1 MLDLAAII
9 AEVEKGC
16 PNEVA
21 RQDSARECVDFY
33 RGDFAAYTSRPA
45 KDDYEAPRY
54 ERVSLIMQRVVNV
67 LTEHLY
73 AKGPAREFPDAPD
86 LTAWLQGQY
95 QWGGLDGLMQEADR
109 LAMAADVA
117 AIQVV
122 DNDDPE
128 RPVRFQVW
136 PADQFVVWV
145 DPADPTRAAAVAT
158 IDLYDQTR
166 RMRLWTAESVLTFA
180 TDKLMPG
187 QTADG
192 TAYRLQA
199 EDDNYL
205 GCLPFAFVRAVP
217 ATTQFWSSGPGS
229 CLKGMNDWINYSL
242 TDVGD
247 SLRYC
252 AKPILAEY
260 GCGSKPPQFRPGV
273 VWHMTAAALDEA
285 RNGIPPRAEYLQ
297 PDPSFVDAHWGDLQ
311 SYIDHVLE
319 TIGVPPAA
327 VRMVQASAKSGLAI
341 VAEQLPLILWATGRQ
356 RPFAVT
362 ERELARV
369 TIKVGEAVLHR
380 LGAPSPAW
388 LDPGQADVLALRWPS
403 LVPDVPAIGE
413 EADAADQRSLA
424 LGILSRIQLVMRR
437 FNLTREAALAH
448 LQAVAADLAEET
460 KLGLPPIPTTTLP
473 GETPGATDGEA

>member
-1 MLDLAAII
+1 MLDLAAI
-9 AEVEKGC
+9 ASEVERGC
-16 PNEVA
+16 PNETT
-21 RQDSARECVDFY
+21 RTDSARECIDFY
-33 RGDFAAYTSRPA
+33 RGDFGAYASRPA
-45 KDDYEAPRY
+45 DGDYEAPRY
-54 ERVSLIMQRVVNV
+54 RRNSLIMQRVVNV

-73 AKGPAREFPDAPD
+73 AKGPAREFPDGPD
-86 LTAWLQGQY
+86 LTAWLQDQY
-95 QWGGLDGLMQEADR
+95 QRAGLDGLMQEADR
-109 LAMAADVA
+109 LAFAANVA

-128 RPVRFQVW
+128 RPVRFQLW

-145 DPADPTRAAAVAT
+145 DPADPTRPAAVAT
-158 IDLYDQTR
+158 IDLYDETR
-166 RMRLWTAESVLTFA
+166 RVRLWTAESVLTFRSA
-180 TDKLMPG
+180 KLMPG
-187 QTADG
+187 QTAGG
-192 TAYRLQA
+192 TALRLQA
-199 EDDNYL
+199 DDENYL
-205 GCLPFAFVRAVP
+205 GCLPFAFVHAVP
-217 ATTQFWSSGPGS
+217 PTTQFWSSGPGA
-229 CLKGMNDWINYSL
+229 CLKEMNDYINFSL

-252 AKPILAEY
+252 AKPILTEY
-260 GCGSKPPQFRPGV
+260 GCGSNPPRFSPGV

-297 PDPSFVDAHWGDLQ
+297 PDPSFVDAHWGDLA

-319 TIGVPPAA
+319 TIGVPPATI
-327 VRMVQASAKSGLAI
+327 RMVQASAKSGLAI

-380 LGAPSPAW
+380 LGAAAPAW

-403 LVPDVPAIGE
+403 LVPDVPAIGA

-448 LQAVAADLAEET
+448 LQAVADDLAEEA

-473 GETPGATDGEA
+473 GETPGATDAEA